1 MPDFRYVVCDAFTDQ
16 ALAGNPVAVFTDARA
31 IPEPTLQA
39 LARELNLSET
49 VFVYPATAGGHAR
62 IRIFTPGKEL
72 PFAGHPVLGTAF
84 VLAAPLQLVEIVLE
98 TGMGPVPIR
107 LDREGPKIVFGRM
120 TQPVPTVEPFP
131 AADALLAALRVG
143 RSELPVELYVN
154 GPRHVYVMLPTEA
167 AVAGLQPDFGAV
179 ARTTD
184 STVNCFAGAGRRW
197 KTRAFAP
204 AFGINEDP
212 ATGSAAGPLAC
223 HLIRHG
229 RLAPGEEVQ
238 IAQGAEILRPSTL
251 FARAEGTPERITK
264 VEVGGSAV
272 VVARG
277 EFRLPG

>member
-1 MPDFRYVVCDAFTDQ
+1 
-16 ALAGNPVAVFTDARA
+16 
-31 IPEPTLQA
+31 
-39 LARELNLSET
+39 
-49 VFVYPATAGGHAR
+49 
-62 IRIFTPGKEL
+62 
-72 PFAGHPVLGTAF
+72 VLGTAF

-143 RSELPVELYVN
+143 RSELPVELYVT
-154 GPRHVYVMLPTEA
+154 GPRHVYVMLPAEA

-179 ARTTD
+179 ARITD
-184 STVNCFAGAGRRW
+184 STVNCFAGAGHRW

-204 AFGINEDP
+204 AFGIDEDP

-223 HLIRHG
+223 HLVRHG
-229 RLAPGEEVQ
+229 RLAPGEEIE
-238 IAQGAEILRPSTL
+238 IAQGAEIHRPSTL
-251 FARAEGTPERITK
+251 VARVEGTRERITK